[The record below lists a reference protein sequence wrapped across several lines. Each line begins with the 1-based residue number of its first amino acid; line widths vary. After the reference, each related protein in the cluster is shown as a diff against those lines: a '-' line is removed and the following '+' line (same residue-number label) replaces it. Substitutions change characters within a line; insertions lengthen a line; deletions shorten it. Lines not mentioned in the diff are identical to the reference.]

1 MIYNE
6 DEKEY
11 QVKFYQNSQSSKSAV
26 FSYVESL
33 DLKAKAKVLK
43 YIEFLRQHQ
52 GYLDEPYTKHIKGK
66 IRELRV
72 DFGHQRHRIF
82 YFAFI
87 KKTIVLLHA
96 FLKKT
101 DKTPITEIKKA
112 ENNYFD
118 AINNQKLYE

>member
-6 DEKEY
+6 NEKEY

-26 FSYVESL
+26 FDYVENL

-52 GYLDEPYTKHIKGK
+52 GYLDESYSRHIKGK

-72 DFGHQRHRIF
+72 DFGRQRHRIF
-82 YFAFI
+82 YVMFI
-87 KKTIVLLHA
+87 KKTIILLYA

-101 DKTPITEIKKA
+101 DKTPIAEIKKA

>member
-6 DEKEY
+6 NEKEY

-26 FSYVESL
+26 FDYVENL

-52 GYLDEPYTKHIKGK
+52 GYLDEPYSRHIKGK

-72 DFGHQRHRIF
+72 DFGRQRHRIF
-82 YFAFI
+82 YVMFI
-87 KKTIVLLHA
+87 KKTIILLYA

-101 DKTPITEIKKA
+101 DKTPIAEIKKA